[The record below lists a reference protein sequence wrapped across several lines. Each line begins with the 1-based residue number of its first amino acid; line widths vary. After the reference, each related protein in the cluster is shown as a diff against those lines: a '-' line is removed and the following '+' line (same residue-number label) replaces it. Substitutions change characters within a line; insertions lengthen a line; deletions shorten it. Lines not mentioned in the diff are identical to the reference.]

1 MSKMNETVS
10 NAPPREGTELP
21 AKGGRREV
29 NTKLQDK
36 GDEYLCMNL
45 AHGMLTKNKL
55 DTQKSEQCR
64 IPYTYRIGKTN

>member
-10 NAPPREGTELP
+10 NAPPREGRELP
-21 AKGGRREV
+21 AQGGRREV

-45 AHGMLTKNKL
+45 AHDMLIKKKL
-55 DTQKSEQCR
+55 DTKE
-64 IPYTYRIGKTN
+64 